1 MTQSSTTTERGV
13 QAAPV
18 EESAFPWPLIL
29 DFSAVEMT
37 DDQFVKFCSDNDDLR
52 IELSSRRELIIM
64 PPANPSTG
72 SQNSSL
78 SGELY
83 IWAKEDGTGISFDSS
98 SGFTFPNG
106 SMRAPDASWML
117 KERWESIPEY
127 DRLRFSHIAPDFVVE
142 LRSPSDSLAMIQAK
156 MEEYIDNGVR
166 LGWLIDP
173 FGRAVHVYQSGQV
186 VQVLENPE
194 AVSGEPVLPGFI
206 LNLSEIW

>member
-1 MTQSSTTTERGV
+1 MTQSSTTTERGP
-13 QAAPV
+13 QTAPA
-18 EESAFPWPLIL
+18 EASGLPWPLVL
-29 DFSAVEMT
+29 DFSSVAMT
-37 DDQFVKFCSDNDDLR
+37 DDQFVKFCSDNRDLR
-52 IELSSRRELIIM
+52 IELTADRELIVM
-64 PPANPSTG
+64 PPANPTSG

-83 IWAKEDGTGISFDSS
+83 IWTKGDGTGISFDSS
-98 SGFTFPNG
+98 TGFTFPNG
-106 SMRAPDASWML
+106 SVRAPDASWIL
-117 KERWESIPEY
+117 RERWESVPEG

-142 LRSPSDSLAMIQAK
+142 LRSASDSLAVLQAK

-173 FGRAVHVYQSGQV
+173 FDRTVHVYQAGQAV
-186 VQVLENPE
+186 RLLENPD

>member
-18 EESAFPWPLIL
+18 EESAFPWPLVL

-37 DDQFVKFCSDNDDLR
+37 DDQFVKFCSDNDGLR
-52 IELSSRRELIIM
+52 IELSSKRELIIM

-117 KERWESIPEY
+117 KDRWESIPED
-127 DRLRFSHIAPDFVVE
+127 DRLRFSHISPDFVVE
-142 LRSPSDSLAMIQAK
+142 LRSPLDSLAMIQAK

-173 FGRAVHVYQSGQV
+173 FERAVHVYQSGQA
-186 VQVLENPE
+186 VQVLEHPE
-194 AVSGEPVLPGFI
+194 AVSGEPVLPGFM
-206 LNLSEIW
+206 LYLSEIW